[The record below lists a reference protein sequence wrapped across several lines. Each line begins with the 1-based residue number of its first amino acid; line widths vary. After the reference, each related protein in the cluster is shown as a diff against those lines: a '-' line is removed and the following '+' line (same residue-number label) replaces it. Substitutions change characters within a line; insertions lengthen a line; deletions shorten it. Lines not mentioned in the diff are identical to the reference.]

1 MISVVV
7 SKASSQTYI
16 VFCRIVTQLY
26 AVWRSTIK
34 LYIFQIIAMK
44 SFVLSIPDRIKRSY
58 NALDV
63 KTDLCRTSWEVFN
76 NEGMKQVFIFKKDGN
91 LLIST
96 KGNVVCSS
104 WEYLS
109 INQSVLIKVDDKISM
124 YCPTFVDDVVLVM
137 KKDGTDE
144 YVCMIDEKE
153 SYMFPNRNL
162 DELQNYFAEKERKLI
177 FQEQEQSR
185 QLAIKEKVKEETSF
199 EEAEEDEEEKE
210 TIKEII
216 RNNKDELCRKNQLYS
231 IFQIVILCTLFVGII
246 APFILCRNDT
256 SLLGILLLSFGLV
269 FVLTFFIITPKFS
282 VASQVRKI
290 ALAERN
296 ESIRASEYEIYKIY
310 REIINEP

>member
-1 MISVVV
+1 M
-7 SKASSQTYI
+7 
-16 VFCRIVTQLY
+16 
-26 AVWRSTIK
+26 
-34 LYIFQIIAMK
+34 
-44 SFVLSIPDRIKRSY
+44 
-58 NALDV
+58 
-63 KTDLCRTSWEVFN
+63 
-76 NEGMKQVFIFKKDGN
+76 
-91 LLIST
+91 
-96 KGNVVCSS
+96 
-104 WEYLS
+104 
-109 INQSVLIKVDDKISM
+109 
-124 YCPTFVDDVVLVM
+124 
-137 KKDGTDE
+137 
-144 YVCMIDEKE
+144 
-153 SYMFPNRNL
+153 
-162 DELQNYFAEKERKLI
+162 
-177 FQEQEQSR
+177 
-185 QLAIKEKVKEETSF
+185 KEETSF

>member
-1 MISVVV
+1 
-7 SKASSQTYI
+7 
-16 VFCRIVTQLY
+16 
-26 AVWRSTIK
+26 
-34 LYIFQIIAMK
+34 MK

-58 NALDV
+58 DALDV
-63 KTDLCRTSWEVFN
+63 KADLCRTSWEVFN

-153 SYMFPNRNL
+153 TYMFPNRNL

-216 RNNKDELCRKNQLYS
+216 RNNKDELCRKNRIYTTL
-231 IFQIVILCTLFVGII
+231 QIV
-246 APFILCRNDT
+246 
-256 SLLGILLLSFGLV
+256 
-269 FVLTFFIITPKFS
+269 TFFITITSIILHFFIDDVDYSLFMTIIFCIVIFVAYMSVYLSLYKLS
-282 VASQVRKI
+282 VASQVRKKGSTV
-290 ALAERN
+290 RN
-296 ESIRASEYEIYKIY
+296 EFIRTSDYEIEKIY